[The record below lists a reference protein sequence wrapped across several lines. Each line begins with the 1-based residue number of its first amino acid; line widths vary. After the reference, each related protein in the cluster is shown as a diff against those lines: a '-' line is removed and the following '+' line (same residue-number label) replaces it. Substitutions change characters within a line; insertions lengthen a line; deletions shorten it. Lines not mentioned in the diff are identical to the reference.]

1 MQGWRGINERLAL
14 QRPALD
20 PTVCRIAPDHAGLVM
35 RQVLKQPRMDRAQV
49 SEVEIAGKRFF
60 MQCRETVGDEVRLGP
75 LARIAVAIRRLAHEC
90 GRFRDRGA
98 ASTRRLVPRA

>member
-1 MQGWRGINERLAL
+1 
-14 QRPALD
+14 
-20 PTVCRIAPDHAGLVM
+20 
-35 RQVLKQPRMDRAQV
+35 
-49 SEVEIAGKRFF
+49 

-98 ASTRRLVPRA
+98 ASTRRSVPRA